1 MNYGRNI
8 TILERSLYNKFF
20 DTSCCHFMNCR
31 LPWYFTSIKDIM
43 VREILKCGKKILMD
57 RTTDGSEEI
66 AFTYIED
73 V

>member
-1 MNYGRNI
+1 
-8 TILERSLYNKFF
+8 
-20 DTSCCHFMNCR
+20 
-31 LPWYFTSIKDIM
+31 M